1 MDNHA
6 IIIADRTGVI
16 QFWSPGAAKLIGHS
30 PQEAVGQKLDL
41 VVPQAL
47 REQHWHGFHKAM
59 ATGVAGIPAGEFFDL
74 PIQTRNGEKT
84 FRGQLHV
91 LRDEDKSAIGAMA
104 IFTLPA

>member
-30 PQEAVGQKLDL
+30 PQQAVGQKLDL

-47 REQHWHGFHKAM
+47 RAQHWEGFHKAM
-59 ATGVAGIPAGEFFDL
+59 ATGVSGIAGEFFDL
-74 PIQTRNGEKT
+74 PVQTRNGEQT

-91 LRDEDKSAIGAMA
+91 LCDEDKSAIGAMA